1 MNNKKTATNR
11 KGMIPNRLNKFSI
24 RKYSVGTASI
34 LVGTTLIFGLSGHE
48 AKAAEHTN
56 GELNQSKNEA
66 TAPSENKTTEKV
78 DSRQQNNVEQSTT
91 SNQPK
96 VNESDNT
103 SVKETTEEPQNT
115 TSTQPTKKNNDATAN
130 KDNLAAQNIST
141 QANDVSATP
150 KTTTIKPRTL
160 NRMAVNTVAAP
171 QQGTNVNDKV
181 HFSNIDI
188 AIDKGH
194 VNSTTGKT
202 EFWATS
208 SDVLKLKANYT
219 IDDSVKEGDTFTFK
233 YGQYF
238 RPGSVRLPS
247 QTQNLYNA
255 QGNIIAKGIYDSTTN
270 TTTYTF
276 TNYVDQYT
284 NVSGS
289 FEQVAFAKRENA
301 TTDKTAYKMEVT
313 LGNDAYSEEIIV
325 DYGNKKAQP
334 LISSTNYINNEDLSR
349 NMTVYVN
356 QPKNTYTKE
365 TFVSTLTGYKFNPD
379 AKNFKI
385 YEVTDQNQFVDS
397 FTPDTSKLI
406 DVTDKFKITYSN
418 DNKTATVDLM
428 NGQTNSN
435 KQYIIQQVAY
445 PDNTSTD
452 NGKIDYTLD
461 TDKTKYSWS
470 NSYSSVNGSST
481 ANGDQKKYNLGDY
494 VWEDTNKDGKQDANE
509 KGIKGVYVILKDSNG
524 KELDRTTTDEN
535 GKYQFTGLGN
545 GTYSVEFSTL
555 AGYTPTT
562 VNAGTD
568 DAVDSDGLTTTGV
581 IKDKDNDTIDSGF
594 YKPTY
599 NLGDYVWEDTNKN
612 GVQDKDEKGISGVT
626 VTLKDEN
633 DKVLKTVTTDE
644 NGKYQFTD
652 LNNGTYKVE
661 FETPSGYTPTSVT
674 TGNDTEK
681 DSNGLTTTG
690 VIKDA
695 DNMTLDSGF
704 YKTPKYSLGDYV
716 WYDSNK
722 DGKQD
727 STEKG
732 IKDVK
737 VTLLNEKGEVIGTT
751 KTDEN
756 GKYRFDN
763 LDSGKYK
770 VIFEK
775 PAGLTQTGTNTTED
789 DKDADGGE
797 VDVTITD
804 HDDFTLDNGYF

>member
-56 GELNQSKNEA
+56 GELNQSKNET

-78 DSRQQNNVEQSTT
+78 DSHQQNNIEQSTT

-115 TSTQPTKKNNDATAN
+115 TSTQPTKQNNDATAN

-313 LGNDAYSEEIIV
+313 LGNDTYSEEVIV

-365 TFVSTLTGYKFNPD
+365 TFVSNLTGYKFNPN

-418 DNKTATVDLM
+418 DNKTATVDLL
-428 NGQTNSN
+428 NGQSSSN

-445 PDNTSTD
+445 PDNSSTD
-452 NGKIDYTLD
+452 NGKIDYTLE
-461 TDKTKYSWS
+461 TQNGKSSWS

-545 GTYSVEFSTL
+545 GTYSVEFSTP

-562 VNAGTD
+562 ANAGTD

-581 IKDKDNDTIDSGF
+581 IKD
-594 YKPTY
+594 
-599 NLGDYVWEDTNKN
+599 
-612 GVQDKDEKGISGVT
+612 
-626 VTLKDEN
+626 
-633 DKVLKTVTTDE
+633 
-644 NGKYQFTD
+644 
-652 LNNGTYKVE
+652 
-661 FETPSGYTPTSVT
+661 
-674 TGNDTEK
+674 
-681 DSNGLTTTG
+681 
-690 VIKDA
+690 A
-695 DNMTLDSGF
+695 DNRTLDSGF

-732 IKDVK
+732 IKDVT
-737 VTLLNEKGEVIGTT
+737 VTLQNEKGEVIGTT

-775 PAGLTQTGTNTTED
+775 PAGLTQTGT
-789 DKDADGGE
+789 
-797 VDVTITD
+797 
-804 HDDFTLDNGYF
+804 

>member
-1 MNNKKTATNR
+1 
-11 KGMIPNRLNKFSI
+11 
-24 RKYSVGTASI
+24 
-34 LVGTTLIFGLSGHE
+34 
-48 AKAAEHTN
+48 
-56 GELNQSKNEA
+56 
-66 TAPSENKTTEKV
+66 V
-78 DSRQQNNVEQSTT
+78 DSRQLKDNTQTATADQPKVTMSDSATVKETSSNMQSPQNATANQSTT
-91 SNQPK
+91 QTSNVTTNDK
-96 VNESDNT
+96 SSTTYSNETDKS
-103 SVKETTEEPQNT
+103 
-115 TSTQPTKKNNDATAN
+115 
-130 KDNLAAQNIST
+130 NLT
-141 QANDVSATP
+141 QAKDVSATP

-194 VNSTTGKT
+194 LNKDTGKT

-238 RPGSVRLPS
+238 RPGSVRLPA
-247 QTQNLYNA
+247 QNQNLYNA
-255 QGNIIAKGIYDSTTN
+255 QGNIIAKGIYDSKTN

-289 FEQVAFAKRENA
+289 FEQVSFAKRENA

-313 LGNDAYSEEIIV
+313 LGNDKYSKDVIV
-325 DYGNKKAQP
+325 DYGNKKGQQ

-356 QPKNTYTKE
+356 QPKNKYTKE
-365 TFVSTLTGYKFNPD
+365 TLVTNLTGYKFNPD

-385 YEVTDQNQFVDS
+385 YEVTNQNQFVDS
-397 FTPDTSKLI
+397 FTPDTSKLT

-418 DNKTATVDLM
+418 DNKTATVDLL
-428 NGQTNSN
+428 NGQSSSD

-445 PDNTSTD
+445 PDNSSTD
-452 NGKIDYTLD
+452 NGKIDYTLE
-461 TDKTKYSWS
+461 TQNGKSSWS
-470 NSYSSVNGSST
+470 NSYSNVNGSST

-535 GKYQFTGLGN
+535 GKYQFTGLSN
-545 GTYSVEFSTL
+545 GTYSVEFSTP

-562 VNAGTD
+562 ANAGTD
-568 DAVDSDGLTTTGV
+568 DAVDSD
-581 IKDKDNDTIDSGF
+581 
-594 YKPTY
+594 
-599 NLGDYVWEDTNKN
+599 
-612 GVQDKDEKGISGVT
+612 
-626 VTLKDEN
+626 
-633 DKVLKTVTTDE
+633 
-644 NGKYQFTD
+644 
-652 LNNGTYKVE
+652 
-661 FETPSGYTPTSVT
+661 
-674 TGNDTEK
+674 
-681 DSNGLTTTG
+681 GLTTTG

-732 IKDVK
+732 IKGVK
-737 VTLLNEKGEVIGTT
+737 VTLQNEKGEVIGTT
-751 KTDEN
+751 ETDEN

-804 HDDFTLDNGYF
+804 HDDFTLDNGYYEEETSDSDSDSDS

>member
-56 GELNQSKNEA
+56 GELNQSKNE
-66 TAPSENKTTEKV
+66 TTGTSENKTTEKV
-78 DSRQQNNVEQSTT
+78 DSRQLKDNTQTATADQPKVTMSDSATVKETSSNMQSPQNATANQSTT
-91 SNQPK
+91 QTSNVTTNDK
-96 VNESDNT
+96 SSTTYSNETDKS
-103 SVKETTEEPQNT
+103 
-115 TSTQPTKKNNDATAN
+115 
-130 KDNLAAQNIST
+130 NLT
-141 QANDVSATP
+141 QAKDVSATP

-194 VNSTTGKT
+194 LNKDTGKT

-238 RPGSVRLPS
+238 RPGSVRLPA
-247 QTQNLYNA
+247 QNQNLYNA
-255 QGNIIAKGIYDSTTN
+255 QGNIIAKGIYDSKTN

-289 FEQVAFAKRENA
+289 FEQVSFAKRENA

-313 LGNDAYSEEIIV
+313 LGNDKYSKDVIV
-325 DYGNKKAQP
+325 DYGNKKGQQ

-356 QPKNTYTKE
+356 QPKNKYTKE
-365 TFVSTLTGYKFNPD
+365 TLVTNLTGYKFNPD

-385 YEVTDQNQFVDS
+385 YEVTNQNQFVDS
-397 FTPDTSKLI
+397 FTPDTSKLT

-418 DNKTATVDLM
+418 DNKTATVDLL
-428 NGQTNSN
+428 NGQSSSD

-445 PDNTSTD
+445 PDNSSTD
-452 NGKIDYTLD
+452 NGKIDYTLE
-461 TDKTKYSWS
+461 TQNGKSSWS
-470 NSYSSVNGSST
+470 NSYSNVNGSST

-535 GKYQFTGLGN
+535 GKYQFTGLSN
-545 GTYSVEFSTL
+545 GTYSVEFSTP

-562 VNAGTD
+562 ANAGTD
-568 DAVDSDGLTTTGV
+568 DAVDSD
-581 IKDKDNDTIDSGF
+581 
-594 YKPTY
+594 
-599 NLGDYVWEDTNKN
+599 
-612 GVQDKDEKGISGVT
+612 
-626 VTLKDEN
+626 
-633 DKVLKTVTTDE
+633 
-644 NGKYQFTD
+644 
-652 LNNGTYKVE
+652 
-661 FETPSGYTPTSVT
+661 
-674 TGNDTEK
+674 
-681 DSNGLTTTG
+681 GLTTTG

-732 IKDVK
+732 IKGVK
-737 VTLLNEKGEVIGTT
+737 VTLQNEKGEVIGTT
-751 KTDEN
+751 ETDEN

-804 HDDFTLDNGYF
+804 HDDFTLDNGYYEEETSDSDSDSDSDS

>member
-56 GELNQSKNEA
+56 GELNQSKNE
-66 TAPSENKTTEKV
+66 TTVPTENKTTEKV
-78 DSRQQNNVEQSTT
+78 DSRQQNNIEQSTT

-115 TSTQPTKKNNDATAN
+115 TSTQSTKQNNDATAN
-130 KDNLAAQNIST
+130 KDNLEAQNIST
-141 QANDVSATP
+141 QAKDVSATP

-397 FTPDTSKLI
+397 FTPDTSKLKE
-406 DVTDKFKITYSN
+406 VTNQFNITYSN
-418 DNKTATVDLM
+418 DNKTATVDLL
-428 NGQTNSN
+428 NGQTSSN

-452 NGKIDYTLD
+452 NGKIDYTLE
-461 TDKTKYSWS
+461 TQNGKSSWS

-545 GTYSVEFSTL
+545 GTYSVEFSTP

-562 VNAGTD
+562 ANAGTD
-568 DAVDSDGLTTTGV
+568 DAVDSD
-581 IKDKDNDTIDSGF
+581 
-594 YKPTY
+594 
-599 NLGDYVWEDTNKN
+599 
-612 GVQDKDEKGISGVT
+612 
-626 VTLKDEN
+626 
-633 DKVLKTVTTDE
+633 
-644 NGKYQFTD
+644 
-652 LNNGTYKVE
+652 
-661 FETPSGYTPTSVT
+661 
-674 TGNDTEK
+674 
-681 DSNGLTTTG
+681 GLTTTG

-732 IKDVK
+732 IKGVK
-737 VTLLNEKGEVIGTT
+737 VTLQNEKGEVIGTT
-751 KTDEN
+751 ETDEN

-804 HDDFTLDNGYF
+804 HDDFTL

>member
-56 GELNQSKNEA
+56 GELNQSKNE
-66 TAPSENKTTEKV
+66 TTVPTENKTTEKV
-78 DSRQQNNVEQSTT
+78 DSRQQNNIEQSTT

-115 TSTQPTKKNNDATAN
+115 TSTQSTKQNNDATAN
-130 KDNLAAQNIST
+130 KDNLEAQNIST
-141 QANDVSATP
+141 QAKDVSATP

-397 FTPDTSKLI
+397 FTPDTSKLKE
-406 DVTDKFKITYSN
+406 VTNQFNITYSN
-418 DNKTATVDLM
+418 DNKTATVDLL
-428 NGQTNSN
+428 NGQTSSN

-452 NGKIDYTLD
+452 NGKIDYTLE
-461 TDKTKYSWS
+461 TQNGKSSWS

-545 GTYSVEFSTL
+545 GTYSVEFSTP

-562 VNAGTD
+562 ANAGTD
-568 DAVDSDGLTTTGV
+568 DAVDSD
-581 IKDKDNDTIDSGF
+581 
-594 YKPTY
+594 
-599 NLGDYVWEDTNKN
+599 
-612 GVQDKDEKGISGVT
+612 
-626 VTLKDEN
+626 
-633 DKVLKTVTTDE
+633 
-644 NGKYQFTD
+644 
-652 LNNGTYKVE
+652 
-661 FETPSGYTPTSVT
+661 
-674 TGNDTEK
+674 
-681 DSNGLTTTG
+681 GLTTTG

-732 IKDVK
+732 IKGVK
-737 VTLLNEKGEVIGTT
+737 VTLQNEKGEVIGTT
-751 KTDEN
+751 ETDEN

-804 HDDFTLDNGYF
+804 HDDFTLDNGYFEEETSDSDSDSDS

>member
-56 GELNQSKNEA
+56 GELNQSKNE
-66 TAPSENKTTEKV
+66 TTVPTENKTTEKV
-78 DSRQQNNVEQSTT
+78 DSSQQNNIEQSTT

-115 TSTQPTKKNNDATAN
+115 TSTQPTKQNNDATAN

-181 HFSNIDI
+181 HFKDIDI

-194 VNSTTGKT
+194 VNQTTGKT

-247 QTQNLYNA
+247 KTQNLYNA
-255 QGNIIAKGIYDSTTN
+255 QGNIIAKGIYDSETN
-270 TTTYTF
+270 STTYTF

-284 NVSGS
+284 NISGS
-289 FEQVAFAKRENA
+289 IEQVSFAKRENA

-313 LGNDAYSEEIIV
+313 LGNDSYSKEVIV

-349 NMTVYVN
+349 NMTAYVN
-356 QPKNTYTKE
+356 QPKNTYTKQ
-365 TFVSTLTGYKFNPD
+365 TFVTNLTGYKFNPN

-397 FTPDTSKLI
+397 FTPDTSKLK
-406 DVTDKFKITYSN
+406 DVTGQFDVIYSN

-428 NGQTNSN
+428 KGQTSSN

-445 PDNTSTD
+445 PDNSSTD

-470 NSYSSVNGSST
+470 NSYSNVNGSST

-535 GKYQFTGLGN
+535 GKYQFTGLSN
-545 GTYSVEFSTL
+545 GTYSVEFSTP

-562 VNAGTD
+562 ANAGTD
-568 DAVDSDGLTTTGV
+568 DAVDSD
-581 IKDKDNDTIDSGF
+581 
-594 YKPTY
+594 
-599 NLGDYVWEDTNKN
+599 
-612 GVQDKDEKGISGVT
+612 
-626 VTLKDEN
+626 
-633 DKVLKTVTTDE
+633 
-644 NGKYQFTD
+644 
-652 LNNGTYKVE
+652 
-661 FETPSGYTPTSVT
+661 
-674 TGNDTEK
+674 
-681 DSNGLTTTG
+681 GLTTTG

-732 IKDVK
+732 IKGVK
-737 VTLLNEKGEVIGTT
+737 VTLQNEKGEVIGTT
-751 KTDEN
+751 ETDEN

-804 HDDFTLDNGYF
+804 H

>member
-56 GELNQSKNEA
+56 GELNQSKNET

-78 DSRQQNNVEQSTT
+78 DSRQQNNIEQSTT
-91 SNQPK
+91 SDQPK

-115 TSTQPTKKNNDATAN
+115 TSTQPTKQNNDATAN

-141 QANDVSATP
+141 QAKNVSTTP
-150 KTTTIKPRTL
+150 KTTNIKPRTL

-194 VNSTTGKT
+194 LNKDTGKT

-208 SDVLKLKANYT
+208 SDVLKLKANYK

-301 TTDKTAYKMEVT
+301 TNDKTAYKMEVT
-313 LGNDAYSEEIIV
+313 LGNDTYSEEVIV
-325 DYGNKKAQP
+325 DYGNKKGQQ

-356 QPKNTYTKE
+356 QPKKTYTKE
-365 TFVSTLTGYKFNPD
+365 TFVTNLTGYKFNPD

-385 YEVTDQNQFVDS
+385 YEVTNQNQFVDS
-397 FTPDTSKLI
+397 FTPDTSKLT

-418 DNKTATVDLM
+418 DNKTATVDLL
-428 NGQTNSN
+428 NGQSSSD

-445 PDNTSTD
+445 PDNSSTD
-452 NGKIDYTLD
+452 NGKIDYTLE
-461 TDKTKYSWS
+461 TQNGKSSWS
-470 NSYSSVNGSST
+470 NSYSNVNGSST

-509 KGIKGVYVILKDSNG
+509 KGIKGVYVILKDSNS

-545 GTYSVEFSTL
+545 GTYSVEFSTP

-562 VNAGTD
+562 ANAGTD
-568 DAVDSDGLTTTGV
+568 DAVDSD
-581 IKDKDNDTIDSGF
+581 
-594 YKPTY
+594 
-599 NLGDYVWEDTNKN
+599 
-612 GVQDKDEKGISGVT
+612 
-626 VTLKDEN
+626 
-633 DKVLKTVTTDE
+633 
-644 NGKYQFTD
+644 
-652 LNNGTYKVE
+652 
-661 FETPSGYTPTSVT
+661 
-674 TGNDTEK
+674 
-681 DSNGLTTTG
+681 GLTTTG

-804 HDDFTLDNGYF
+804 HDDFTLDNGYFEEETSDSDSDSDS

>member
-56 GELNQSKNEA
+56 GELNQSKNET

-78 DSRQQNNVEQSTT
+78 DSRQQNNIEQSTT
-91 SNQPK
+91 SDQPK

-115 TSTQPTKKNNDATAN
+115 TSTQPTKQNNDATAN

-141 QANDVSATP
+141 QAKNVSTTP
-150 KTTTIKPRTL
+150 KTTNIKPRTL

-194 VNSTTGKT
+194 VNKDTGKT

-255 QGNIIAKGIYDSTTN
+255 QGNIIAKGIYDSNTN

-284 NVSGS
+284 NISGS

-301 TTDKTAYKMEVT
+301 TTDKTAYPMEVT
-313 LGNDAYSEEIIV
+313 LGNDKYSKDVIV

-349 NMTVYVN
+349 NMTAYVN
-356 QPKNTYTKE
+356 QPKNTYTKQ
-365 TFVSTLTGYKFNPD
+365 TFVTNLTGYKFNPN

-397 FTPDTSKLI
+397 FTPDTSKLK
-406 DVTDKFKITYSN
+406 DVTDQFDVIYSN

-428 NGQTNSN
+428 KGQTSSN

-445 PDNTSTD
+445 PDNSSTD

-470 NSYSSVNGSST
+470 NSYSNVNGSST

-545 GTYSVEFSTL
+545 GTYSVEFSTP

-562 VNAGTD
+562 ANAGTD
-568 DAVDSDGLTTTGV
+568 DAVDSD
-581 IKDKDNDTIDSGF
+581 
-594 YKPTY
+594 
-599 NLGDYVWEDTNKN
+599 
-612 GVQDKDEKGISGVT
+612 
-626 VTLKDEN
+626 
-633 DKVLKTVTTDE
+633 
-644 NGKYQFTD
+644 
-652 LNNGTYKVE
+652 
-661 FETPSGYTPTSVT
+661 
-674 TGNDTEK
+674 
-681 DSNGLTTTG
+681 GLTTTG

-804 HDDFTLDNGYF
+804 H

>member
-1 MNNKKTATNR
+1 TNR

-56 GELNQSKNEA
+56 GELNQSKNE
-66 TAPSENKTTEKV
+66 TTVPTENKTTEKV
-78 DSRQQNNVEQSTT
+78 DSSQQNNIEQSTT

-115 TSTQPTKKNNDATAN
+115 TSTQPTKQNNDATAN

-181 HFSNIDI
+181 HFKDIDI

-194 VNSTTGKT
+194 VNQTTGKT

-247 QTQNLYNA
+247 KTQNLYNA
-255 QGNIIAKGIYDSTTN
+255 QGNIIAKGIYDSETN
-270 TTTYTF
+270 STTYTF

-284 NVSGS
+284 NISGS
-289 FEQVAFAKRENA
+289 IEQVSFAKRENA

-313 LGNDAYSEEIIV
+313 LGNDSYSKEVIV

-349 NMTVYVN
+349 NMTAYVN
-356 QPKNTYTKE
+356 QPKNTYTKQ
-365 TFVSTLTGYKFNPD
+365 TFVTNLTGYKFNPN

-397 FTPDTSKLI
+397 FTPDTSKLK
-406 DVTDKFKITYSN
+406 DVTGQFDVIYSN

-428 NGQTNSN
+428 KGQTSSN

-445 PDNTSTD
+445 PDNSSTD

-470 NSYSSVNGSST
+470 NSYSNVNGSST

-535 GKYQFTGLGN
+535 GKYQFTGLSN
-545 GTYSVEFSTL
+545 GTYSVEFSTP

-562 VNAGTD
+562 ANAGTD
-568 DAVDSDGLTTTGV
+568 DAVDSD
-581 IKDKDNDTIDSGF
+581 
-594 YKPTY
+594 
-599 NLGDYVWEDTNKN
+599 
-612 GVQDKDEKGISGVT
+612 
-626 VTLKDEN
+626 
-633 DKVLKTVTTDE
+633 
-644 NGKYQFTD
+644 
-652 LNNGTYKVE
+652 
-661 FETPSGYTPTSVT
+661 
-674 TGNDTEK
+674 
-681 DSNGLTTTG
+681 GLTTTG

-732 IKDVK
+732 IKGVK
-737 VTLLNEKGEVIGTT
+737 VTLQNEKGEVIGTT
-751 KTDEN
+751 ETDEN

-804 HDDFTLDNGYF
+804 HDDFTLDNGYYEEET

>member
-115 TSTQPTKKNNDATAN
+115 TSTQPTKQNNDATAN

-208 SDVLKLKANYT
+208 SDVLKLKANYK

-238 RPGSVRLPS
+238 RPDSVRLPS

-313 LGNDAYSEEIIV
+313 LGNDTYSEEVIV

-349 NMTVYVN
+349 NMTAYVN
-356 QPKNTYTKE
+356 QPKNTYTKQ
-365 TFVSTLTGYKFNPD
+365 TFVTNLTGYKFNPN

-397 FTPDTSKLI
+397 FTPDTSKLK
-406 DVTDKFKITYSN
+406 DVTGQFDVIYSN

-428 NGQTNSN
+428 KGQTSSN

-445 PDNTSTD
+445 PDNSSTD

-470 NSYSSVNGSST
+470 NSYSNVNGSST

-545 GTYSVEFSTL
+545 GTYSVEFSTP

-562 VNAGTD
+562 ANAGTD

-581 IKDKDNDTIDSGF
+581 IKD
-594 YKPTY
+594 
-599 NLGDYVWEDTNKN
+599 
-612 GVQDKDEKGISGVT
+612 
-626 VTLKDEN
+626 
-633 DKVLKTVTTDE
+633 
-644 NGKYQFTD
+644 
-652 LNNGTYKVE
+652 
-661 FETPSGYTPTSVT
+661 
-674 TGNDTEK
+674 
-681 DSNGLTTTG
+681 
-690 VIKDA
+690 A
-695 DNMTLDSGF
+695 DNWTLDSGF

-775 PAGLTQTGTNTTED
+775 PAGLTQTGTNTTKD

-804 HDDFTLDNGYF
+804 HDDFTLDNGYFEEETS

>member
-56 GELNQSKNEA
+56 GELNQSKNET

-78 DSRQQNNVEQSTT
+78 DSRQQNNIEQSTT
-91 SNQPK
+91 
-96 VNESDNT
+96 
-103 SVKETTEEPQNT
+103 VKETSSNMQSPQNT
-115 TSTQPTKKNNDATAN
+115 TANQSTTQTSNVTTNDKSSTTYSN
-130 KDNLAAQNIST
+130 ETDKSNLT
-141 QANDVSATP
+141 QAKDVSTTP

-181 HFSNIDI
+181 HFTNIDI

-194 VNSTTGKT
+194 VNQTTGKT

-301 TTDKTAYKMEVT
+301 TTDKTVYKMEVS
-313 LGNDAYSEEIIV
+313 LGNDTYSEEIIV

-349 NMTVYVN
+349 NMTAYVN
-356 QPKNTYTKE
+356 QPKNTYTKQ
-365 TFVSTLTGYKFNPD
+365 TFVTNLTGYKFNPN

-397 FTPDTSKLI
+397 FTPDTSKLK
-406 DVTDKFKITYSN
+406 DVTDQFDVIYSN

-428 NGQTNSN
+428 KGQTSSN

-445 PDNTSTD
+445 PDNSSTD

-470 NSYSSVNGSST
+470 NSYSNVNGSST

-535 GKYQFTGLGN
+535 GKYQFTGLSN
-545 GTYSVEFSTL
+545 GTYSVEFSTP

-562 VNAGTD
+562 ANAGTD
-568 DAVDSDGLTTTGV
+568 DAVDSD
-581 IKDKDNDTIDSGF
+581 
-594 YKPTY
+594 
-599 NLGDYVWEDTNKN
+599 
-612 GVQDKDEKGISGVT
+612 
-626 VTLKDEN
+626 
-633 DKVLKTVTTDE
+633 
-644 NGKYQFTD
+644 
-652 LNNGTYKVE
+652 
-661 FETPSGYTPTSVT
+661 
-674 TGNDTEK
+674 
-681 DSNGLTTTG
+681 GLTTTG

-732 IKDVK
+732 IKGVK
-737 VTLLNEKGEVIGTT
+737 VTLQNEKGEVIGTT
-751 KTDEN
+751 ETDEN

-804 HDDFTLDNGYF
+804 HDDFTL

>member
-56 GELNQSKNEA
+56 GELNQSKNE
-66 TAPSENKTTEKV
+66 TTVPTENKTTEKV
-78 DSRQQNNVEQSTT
+78 DSSQQNNIEQSTT

-115 TSTQPTKKNNDATAN
+115 TSTQPTKQNNDATAN

-181 HFSNIDI
+181 HFKDIDI

-194 VNSTTGKT
+194 VNQTTGKT

-247 QTQNLYNA
+247 KTQNLYNA
-255 QGNIIAKGIYDSTTN
+255 QGNIIAKGIYDSETN
-270 TTTYTF
+270 STTYTF

-284 NVSGS
+284 NISGS
-289 FEQVAFAKRENA
+289 IEQVSFAKRENA

-313 LGNDAYSEEIIV
+313 LGNDSYSKEVIV

-349 NMTVYVN
+349 NMTAYVN
-356 QPKNTYTKE
+356 QPKNTYTKQ
-365 TFVSTLTGYKFNPD
+365 TFVTNLTGYKFNPN

-397 FTPDTSKLI
+397 FTPDTSKLK
-406 DVTDKFKITYSN
+406 DVTGQFDVIYSN

-428 NGQTNSN
+428 KGQTSSN

-445 PDNTSTD
+445 PDNSSTD

-470 NSYSSVNGSST
+470 NSYSNVNGSST

-535 GKYQFTGLGN
+535 GKYQLTGLSN
-545 GTYSVEFSTL
+545 GTYSVEFSTP

-562 VNAGTD
+562 ANAGTD
-568 DAVDSDGLTTTGV
+568 DAVDSD
-581 IKDKDNDTIDSGF
+581 
-594 YKPTY
+594 
-599 NLGDYVWEDTNKN
+599 
-612 GVQDKDEKGISGVT
+612 
-626 VTLKDEN
+626 
-633 DKVLKTVTTDE
+633 
-644 NGKYQFTD
+644 
-652 LNNGTYKVE
+652 
-661 FETPSGYTPTSVT
+661 
-674 TGNDTEK
+674 
-681 DSNGLTTTG
+681 GLTTTG

-732 IKDVK
+732 IKGVK
-737 VTLLNEKGEVIGTT
+737 VTLQNEKGEVIGTT
-751 KTDEN
+751 ETDEN

-804 HDDFTLDNGYF
+804 HDDFTLDNGYYEEETSDSDSDSDS

>member
-56 GELNQSKNEA
+56 GELNQSKNE
-66 TAPSENKTTEKV
+66 TTVPTENKTTEKV
-78 DSRQQNNVEQSTT
+78 DSSQQNNIEQSTT

-115 TSTQPTKKNNDATAN
+115 TSTQPTKQNNDATAN

-181 HFSNIDI
+181 HFKDIDI

-194 VNSTTGKT
+194 VNQTTGKT

-247 QTQNLYNA
+247 KTQNLYNA
-255 QGNIIAKGIYDSTTN
+255 QGNIIAKGIYDSETN
-270 TTTYTF
+270 STTYTF

-284 NVSGS
+284 NISGS
-289 FEQVAFAKRENA
+289 IEQVSFAKRENA

-313 LGNDAYSEEIIV
+313 LGNDSYSKEVIV

-349 NMTVYVN
+349 NMTAYVN
-356 QPKNTYTKE
+356 QPKNTYTKQ
-365 TFVSTLTGYKFNPD
+365 TFVTNLTGYKFNPN

-397 FTPDTSKLI
+397 FTPDTSKLK
-406 DVTDKFKITYSN
+406 DVTGQFDVIYSN

-428 NGQTNSN
+428 KGQTSSN

-445 PDNTSTD
+445 PDNSSTD

-470 NSYSSVNGSST
+470 NSYSNVNGSST

-535 GKYQFTGLGN
+535 GKYQFTGLSN
-545 GTYSVEFSTL
+545 GTYSVEFSTP

-562 VNAGTD
+562 ANAGTD
-568 DAVDSDGLTTTGV
+568 DAVDSD
-581 IKDKDNDTIDSGF
+581 
-594 YKPTY
+594 
-599 NLGDYVWEDTNKN
+599 
-612 GVQDKDEKGISGVT
+612 
-626 VTLKDEN
+626 
-633 DKVLKTVTTDE
+633 
-644 NGKYQFTD
+644 
-652 LNNGTYKVE
+652 
-661 FETPSGYTPTSVT
+661 
-674 TGNDTEK
+674 
-681 DSNGLTTTG
+681 GLTTTG

-732 IKDVK
+732 IKGVK
-737 VTLLNEKGEVIGTT
+737 VTLQNEKGEVIGTT
-751 KTDEN
+751 ETDEN

-797 VDVTITD
+797 VDVTIT
-804 HDDFTLDNGYF
+804 

>member
-56 GELNQSKNEA
+56 GELNQSKNE
-66 TAPSENKTTEKV
+66 TTVPTENKTTEKV
-78 DSRQQNNVEQSTT
+78 DSRQQNNIEQSTT

-115 TSTQPTKKNNDATAN
+115 TSTQSTKQNNDATAN
-130 KDNLAAQNIST
+130 KDNLEAQNIST
-141 QANDVSATP
+141 QAKDVSATP

-397 FTPDTSKLI
+397 FTPDTSKLKE
-406 DVTDKFKITYSN
+406 VTNQFNITYSN
-418 DNKTATVDLM
+418 DNKTATVDLL
-428 NGQTNSN
+428 NGQTSSN

-452 NGKIDYTLD
+452 NGKIDYTLE
-461 TDKTKYSWS
+461 TQNGKSSWS

-545 GTYSVEFSTL
+545 GTYSVEFSTP

-562 VNAGTD
+562 ANAGTD
-568 DAVDSDGLTTTGV
+568 DAVDSD
-581 IKDKDNDTIDSGF
+581 
-594 YKPTY
+594 
-599 NLGDYVWEDTNKN
+599 
-612 GVQDKDEKGISGVT
+612 
-626 VTLKDEN
+626 
-633 DKVLKTVTTDE
+633 
-644 NGKYQFTD
+644 
-652 LNNGTYKVE
+652 
-661 FETPSGYTPTSVT
+661 
-674 TGNDTEK
+674 
-681 DSNGLTTTG
+681 GLTTTG

-732 IKDVK
+732 IKGVK
-737 VTLLNEKGEVIGTT
+737 VTLQNEKGEVIGTT
-751 KTDEN
+751 ETDEN

-775 PAGLTQTGTNTTED
+775 PAGLT
-789 DKDADGGE
+789 
-797 VDVTITD
+797 
-804 HDDFTLDNGYF
+804 

>member
-56 GELNQSKNEA
+56 GELNQSKNET

-78 DSRQQNNVEQSTT
+78 DSRQQNNIEQSTT

-115 TSTQPTKKNNDATAN
+115 TSTQPTKQNNDATAN

-141 QANDVSATP
+141 QAKDVSATP
-150 KTTTIKPRTL
+150 KTTNIKPRTL

-255 QGNIIAKGIYDSTTN
+255 QGNIIAKGIYDSKTN

-313 LGNDAYSEEIIV
+313 LGNDTYSEEVIV

-356 QPKNTYTKE
+356 QPKNTYTNE
-365 TFVSTLTGYKFNPD
+365 TFVNTLTGYKFNPD

-397 FTPDTSKLI
+397 FTPDTSKLK
-406 DVTDKFKITYSN
+406 DVTNQFNITYSN

-428 NGQTNSN
+428 NGQTSSN

-445 PDNTSTD
+445 PDNSSTD
-452 NGKIDYTLD
+452 NGKIDYTLE
-461 TDKTKYSWS
+461 TQNGKSSWS

-545 GTYSVEFSTL
+545 GTYSVEFSTP

-562 VNAGTD
+562 ANSGTD
-568 DAVDSDGLTTTGV
+568 DAVDSD
-581 IKDKDNDTIDSGF
+581 
-594 YKPTY
+594 
-599 NLGDYVWEDTNKN
+599 
-612 GVQDKDEKGISGVT
+612 
-626 VTLKDEN
+626 
-633 DKVLKTVTTDE
+633 
-644 NGKYQFTD
+644 
-652 LNNGTYKVE
+652 
-661 FETPSGYTPTSVT
+661 
-674 TGNDTEK
+674 
-681 DSNGLTTTG
+681 GLTTTG

-751 KTDEN
+751 ETDEN

-804 HDDFTLDNGYF
+804 HDDFTLDNGYFEEETSDSDS

>member
-56 GELNQSKNEA
+56 GELNQSKNE
-66 TAPSENKTTEKV
+66 TTGTSENKTTEKV
-78 DSRQQNNVEQSTT
+78 DSRQLKDNTQTATADQPKVTMSDSATVKETSSNMQSPQNATANQSTT
-91 SNQPK
+91 QTSNVTTNDK
-96 VNESDNT
+96 SSTTYSNETDKS
-103 SVKETTEEPQNT
+103 
-115 TSTQPTKKNNDATAN
+115 
-130 KDNLAAQNIST
+130 NLT
-141 QANDVSATP
+141 QAKDVSATP

-194 VNSTTGKT
+194 LNKDTGKT

-238 RPGSVRLPS
+238 RPGSVRLPA
-247 QTQNLYNA
+247 QNQNLYNA
-255 QGNIIAKGIYDSTTN
+255 QGNIIAKGIYDSKTN

-289 FEQVAFAKRENA
+289 FEQVSFAKRENA

-313 LGNDAYSEEIIV
+313 LGNDKYSKDVIV
-325 DYGNKKAQP
+325 DYGNKKGQQ

-356 QPKNTYTKE
+356 QPKNKYTKE
-365 TFVSTLTGYKFNPD
+365 TLVTNLTGYKFNPD

-385 YEVTDQNQFVDS
+385 YEVTNQNQFVDS
-397 FTPDTSKLI
+397 FTPDTSKLT

-418 DNKTATVDLM
+418 DNKTATVDLL
-428 NGQTNSN
+428 NGQSSSD

-445 PDNTSTD
+445 PDNSSTD
-452 NGKIDYTLD
+452 NGKIDYTLE
-461 TDKTKYSWS
+461 TQNGKSSWS
-470 NSYSSVNGSST
+470 NSYSNVNGSST

-535 GKYQFTGLGN
+535 GKYQFTGLSN
-545 GTYSVEFSTL
+545 GTYSVEFSTP

-562 VNAGTD
+562 ANAGTD
-568 DAVDSDGLTTTGV
+568 DAVDSD
-581 IKDKDNDTIDSGF
+581 
-594 YKPTY
+594 
-599 NLGDYVWEDTNKN
+599 
-612 GVQDKDEKGISGVT
+612 
-626 VTLKDEN
+626 
-633 DKVLKTVTTDE
+633 
-644 NGKYQFTD
+644 
-652 LNNGTYKVE
+652 
-661 FETPSGYTPTSVT
+661 
-674 TGNDTEK
+674 
-681 DSNGLTTTG
+681 GLTTTG

-732 IKDVK
+732 IKGVK
-737 VTLLNEKGEVIGTT
+737 VTLQNEKGEVIGTT
-751 KTDEN
+751 ETDEN

-804 HDDFTLDNGYF
+804 HDDFTLDNGYYEEETSDSDS

>member
-56 GELNQSKNEA
+56 GELNQSKNE
-66 TAPSENKTTEKV
+66 TTVPTENKTTEKV
-78 DSRQQNNVEQSTT
+78 DSSQQNNIEQSTT

-115 TSTQPTKKNNDATAN
+115 TSTQPTKQNNDATAN

-181 HFSNIDI
+181 HFKDIDI

-194 VNSTTGKT
+194 VNQTTGKT

-247 QTQNLYNA
+247 KTQNLYNA
-255 QGNIIAKGIYDSTTN
+255 QGNIIAKGIYDSETN
-270 TTTYTF
+270 STTYTF

-284 NVSGS
+284 NISGS
-289 FEQVAFAKRENA
+289 IEQVSFAKRENA

-313 LGNDAYSEEIIV
+313 LGNDSYSKEVIV

-349 NMTVYVN
+349 NMTAYVN
-356 QPKNTYTKE
+356 QPKNTYTKQ
-365 TFVSTLTGYKFNPD
+365 TFVTNLTGYKFNPN

-397 FTPDTSKLI
+397 FTPDTSKLK
-406 DVTDKFKITYSN
+406 DVTGQFDVIYSN

-428 NGQTNSN
+428 KGQTSSN

-445 PDNTSTD
+445 PDNSSTD

-470 NSYSSVNGSST
+470 NSYSNVNGSST

-535 GKYQFTGLGN
+535 GKYQFTGLSN
-545 GTYSVEFSTL
+545 GTYSVEFSTP

-562 VNAGTD
+562 ANAGTD
-568 DAVDSDGLTTTGV
+568 DAVDSD
-581 IKDKDNDTIDSGF
+581 
-594 YKPTY
+594 
-599 NLGDYVWEDTNKN
+599 
-612 GVQDKDEKGISGVT
+612 
-626 VTLKDEN
+626 
-633 DKVLKTVTTDE
+633 
-644 NGKYQFTD
+644 
-652 LNNGTYKVE
+652 
-661 FETPSGYTPTSVT
+661 
-674 TGNDTEK
+674 
-681 DSNGLTTTG
+681 GLTTTG

-732 IKDVK
+732 IKGVK
-737 VTLLNEKGEVIGTT
+737 VTLQNEKGEVIGTT
-751 KTDEN
+751 ETDEN

-797 VDVTITD
+797 VDVT
-804 HDDFTLDNGYF
+804 

>member
-56 GELNQSKNEA
+56 GELNQSKNET

-78 DSRQQNNVEQSTT
+78 DSRQQNNIEQSTT
-91 SNQPK
+91 
-96 VNESDNT
+96 
-103 SVKETTEEPQNT
+103 VKETSSNMQSPQNT
-115 TSTQPTKKNNDATAN
+115 TANQSTTQTSNVTTNDKSSTTYSN
-130 KDNLAAQNIST
+130 ETDKSNLT
-141 QANDVSATP
+141 QAKDVSTTP

-181 HFSNIDI
+181 HFTNIDI

-194 VNSTTGKT
+194 VNQTTGKT

-301 TTDKTAYKMEVT
+301 TTDKTVYKMEVS
-313 LGNDAYSEEIIV
+313 LGNDTYSEEIIV

-349 NMTVYVN
+349 NMTAYVN
-356 QPKNTYTKE
+356 QPKNTYTKQ
-365 TFVSTLTGYKFNPD
+365 TFVTNLTGYKFNPN

-397 FTPDTSKLI
+397 FTPDTSKLK
-406 DVTDKFKITYSN
+406 DVTDQFDVIYSN

-428 NGQTNSN
+428 KGQTSSN

-445 PDNTSTD
+445 PDNSSTD

-470 NSYSSVNGSST
+470 NSYSNVNGSST

-524 KELDRTTTDEN
+524 KELNRTTTDEN
-535 GKYQFTGLGN
+535 GKYQFTGLSN
-545 GTYSVEFSTL
+545 GTYSVEFSTP

-562 VNAGTD
+562 ANAGTD
-568 DAVDSDGLTTTGV
+568 DAVDSD
-581 IKDKDNDTIDSGF
+581 
-594 YKPTY
+594 
-599 NLGDYVWEDTNKN
+599 
-612 GVQDKDEKGISGVT
+612 
-626 VTLKDEN
+626 
-633 DKVLKTVTTDE
+633 
-644 NGKYQFTD
+644 
-652 LNNGTYKVE
+652 
-661 FETPSGYTPTSVT
+661 
-674 TGNDTEK
+674 
-681 DSNGLTTTG
+681 GLTTTG

-732 IKDVK
+732 IKGVK
-737 VTLLNEKGEVIGTT
+737 VTLQNEKGEVIGTT
-751 KTDEN
+751 ETDEN

-804 HDDFTLDNGYF
+804 HDDFTLDNGYYEEETSDSDSDSDSDS

>member
-56 GELNQSKNEA
+56 GELNQSKNE
-66 TAPSENKTTEKV
+66 TTVPTENKTTEKV
-78 DSRQQNNVEQSTT
+78 DSRQQNNIEQSTT

-115 TSTQPTKKNNDATAN
+115 TSTQSTKQNNDATAN
-130 KDNLAAQNIST
+130 KDNLEAQNIST
-141 QANDVSATP
+141 QAKDVSATP

-397 FTPDTSKLI
+397 FTPDTSKLKE
-406 DVTDKFKITYSN
+406 VTNQFNITYSN
-418 DNKTATVDLM
+418 DNKTATVDLL
-428 NGQTNSN
+428 NGQTSSN

-452 NGKIDYTLD
+452 NGKIDYTLE
-461 TDKTKYSWS
+461 TQNGKSSWS

-545 GTYSVEFSTL
+545 GTYSVEFSTP

-562 VNAGTD
+562 ANAGTD
-568 DAVDSDGLTTTGV
+568 DAVDSD
-581 IKDKDNDTIDSGF
+581 
-594 YKPTY
+594 
-599 NLGDYVWEDTNKN
+599 
-612 GVQDKDEKGISGVT
+612 
-626 VTLKDEN
+626 
-633 DKVLKTVTTDE
+633 
-644 NGKYQFTD
+644 
-652 LNNGTYKVE
+652 
-661 FETPSGYTPTSVT
+661 
-674 TGNDTEK
+674 
-681 DSNGLTTTG
+681 GLTTTG

-732 IKDVK
+732 IKGVK
-737 VTLLNEKGEVIGTT
+737 VTLQNEKGEVIGTT
-751 KTDEN
+751 ETDEN

-804 HDDFTLDNGYF
+804 HDDFTLDNGYFEEETSDSDSDSDSDS

>member
-56 GELNQSKNEA
+56 GELNQSKNET
-66 TAPSENKTTEKV
+66 TAPSENKATEKV
-78 DSRQQNNVEQSTT
+78 DSRQQNNIEQSTT
-91 SNQPK
+91 SDQPK

-115 TSTQPTKKNNDATAN
+115 TSTQPTKQNNDATAN

-141 QANDVSATP
+141 QAKNVSATP
-150 KTTTIKPRTL
+150 KTTNIKPRTL

-194 VNSTTGKT
+194 VNKDTGKT

-255 QGNIIAKGIYDSTTN
+255 QGNIIAKGIYDSNTN

-289 FEQVAFAKRENA
+289 IEQVAFAKRENA

-313 LGNDAYSEEIIV
+313 LGNDKYSKDVIV

-349 NMTVYVN
+349 NMTAYVN
-356 QPKNTYTKE
+356 QPKNTYTKQ
-365 TFVSTLTGYKFNPD
+365 TFVTNLTGYKFNPN

-385 YEVTDQNQFVDS
+385 YEVTNQNQFVDS
-397 FTPDTSKLI
+397 FTPDTSKLT
-406 DVTDKFKITYSN
+406 DVTNQFNITYSN
-418 DNKTATVDLM
+418 DNKTASVDLM
-428 NGQTNSN
+428 NGQTSSN

-445 PDNTSTD
+445 PDNSSTD

-470 NSYSSVNGSST
+470 NSYSNVNGSST

-545 GTYSVEFSTL
+545 GTYSVEFSTP

-562 VNAGTD
+562 ANAGTD
-568 DAVDSDGLTTTGV
+568 DAVDSD
-581 IKDKDNDTIDSGF
+581 
-594 YKPTY
+594 
-599 NLGDYVWEDTNKN
+599 
-612 GVQDKDEKGISGVT
+612 
-626 VTLKDEN
+626 
-633 DKVLKTVTTDE
+633 
-644 NGKYQFTD
+644 
-652 LNNGTYKVE
+652 
-661 FETPSGYTPTSVT
+661 
-674 TGNDTEK
+674 
-681 DSNGLTTTG
+681 GLTTTG

-732 IKDVK
+732 IKDVT
-737 VTLLNEKGEVIGTT
+737 VTLQNEKGEVIGTT

-775 PAGLTQTGTNTTED
+775 PAGLTQTGTNT
-789 DKDADGGE
+789 
-797 VDVTITD
+797 
-804 HDDFTLDNGYF
+804 

>member
-115 TSTQPTKKNNDATAN
+115 TSTQPTKQNNDATAN

-208 SDVLKLKANYT
+208 SDVLKLKANYK

-238 RPGSVRLPS
+238 RPDSVRLPS

-313 LGNDAYSEEIIV
+313 LGNDTYSEEVIV

-349 NMTVYVN
+349 NMTAYVN
-356 QPKNTYTKE
+356 QPKNTYTKQ
-365 TFVSTLTGYKFNPD
+365 TFVTNLTGYKFNPN

-397 FTPDTSKLI
+397 FTPDTSKLK
-406 DVTDKFKITYSN
+406 DVTGQFDVIYSN

-428 NGQTNSN
+428 KGQTSSN

-445 PDNTSTD
+445 PDNSSTD

-470 NSYSSVNGSST
+470 NSYSNVNGSST

-545 GTYSVEFSTL
+545 GTYSVEFSTP

-562 VNAGTD
+562 ANAGTD

-581 IKDKDNDTIDSGF
+581 IKD
-594 YKPTY
+594 
-599 NLGDYVWEDTNKN
+599 
-612 GVQDKDEKGISGVT
+612 
-626 VTLKDEN
+626 
-633 DKVLKTVTTDE
+633 
-644 NGKYQFTD
+644 
-652 LNNGTYKVE
+652 
-661 FETPSGYTPTSVT
+661 
-674 TGNDTEK
+674 
-681 DSNGLTTTG
+681 
-690 VIKDA
+690 A
-695 DNMTLDSGF
+695 DNWTLDSGF

-775 PAGLTQTGTNTTED
+775 PAGLTQTGTNTTKD
-789 DKDADGGE
+789 DK
-797 VDVTITD
+797 
-804 HDDFTLDNGYF
+804 

>member
-56 GELNQSKNEA
+56 GELNQSKNET

-78 DSRQQNNVEQSTT
+78 DSRQQNNIEQSTT
-91 SNQPK
+91 
-96 VNESDNT
+96 
-103 SVKETTEEPQNT
+103 VKETSSNMQSPQNT
-115 TSTQPTKKNNDATAN
+115 TANQSTTQTSNVTTNDKSSTTYSN
-130 KDNLAAQNIST
+130 ETDKSNLT
-141 QANDVSATP
+141 QAKDVSTTP

-181 HFSNIDI
+181 HFTNIDI

-194 VNSTTGKT
+194 VNQTTGKT

-301 TTDKTAYKMEVT
+301 TTDKTVYKMEVS
-313 LGNDAYSEEIIV
+313 LGNDTYSEEIIV

-349 NMTVYVN
+349 NMTAYVN
-356 QPKNTYTKE
+356 QPKNTYTKQ
-365 TFVSTLTGYKFNPD
+365 TFVTNLTGYKFNPN

-397 FTPDTSKLI
+397 FTPDTSKLK
-406 DVTDKFKITYSN
+406 DVTDQFDVIYSN

-428 NGQTNSN
+428 KGQTSSN

-445 PDNTSTD
+445 PDNSSTD

-470 NSYSSVNGSST
+470 NSYSNVNGSST

-535 GKYQFTGLGN
+535 GKYQFTGLSN
-545 GTYSVEFSTL
+545 GTYSVEFSTP

-562 VNAGTD
+562 ANAGTD
-568 DAVDSDGLTTTGV
+568 DAVDSD
-581 IKDKDNDTIDSGF
+581 
-594 YKPTY
+594 
-599 NLGDYVWEDTNKN
+599 
-612 GVQDKDEKGISGVT
+612 
-626 VTLKDEN
+626 
-633 DKVLKTVTTDE
+633 
-644 NGKYQFTD
+644 
-652 LNNGTYKVE
+652 
-661 FETPSGYTPTSVT
+661 
-674 TGNDTEK
+674 
-681 DSNGLTTTG
+681 GLTTTG

-797 VDVTITD
+797 VDV
-804 HDDFTLDNGYF
+804 

>member
-56 GELNQSKNEA
+56 GELNQSKNET

-78 DSRQQNNVEQSTT
+78 DSRQQNNIEQSTT
-91 SNQPK
+91 SDQPK

-115 TSTQPTKKNNDATAN
+115 TSTQPTKQNNDATAN

-141 QANDVSATP
+141 QAKNVSTTP
-150 KTTTIKPRTL
+150 KTTNIKPRTL
-160 NRMAVNTVAAP
+160 KRMAVNTVAAP

-194 VNSTTGKT
+194 VNKDTGKT

-255 QGNIIAKGIYDSTTN
+255 QGNIIAKGIYDSNTN

-284 NVSGS
+284 NISGS

-301 TTDKTAYKMEVT
+301 TTDKTAYPMEVI
-313 LGNDAYSEEIIV
+313 LGNDKYSKDVIV

-349 NMTVYVN
+349 NMTAYVN
-356 QPKNTYTKE
+356 QPKNTYTKQ
-365 TFVSTLTGYKFNPD
+365 TFVTNLTGYKFNPN

-397 FTPDTSKLI
+397 FTPDTSKLK
-406 DVTDKFKITYSN
+406 DVTDQFDVIYSN

-428 NGQTNSN
+428 KGQTSSN

-445 PDNTSTD
+445 PDNSSTD

-470 NSYSSVNGSST
+470 NSYSNVNGSST

-545 GTYSVEFSTL
+545 GTYSVEFSTP

-562 VNAGTD
+562 ANAGTD
-568 DAVDSDGLTTTGV
+568 DAVDSD
-581 IKDKDNDTIDSGF
+581 
-594 YKPTY
+594 
-599 NLGDYVWEDTNKN
+599 
-612 GVQDKDEKGISGVT
+612 
-626 VTLKDEN
+626 
-633 DKVLKTVTTDE
+633 
-644 NGKYQFTD
+644 
-652 LNNGTYKVE
+652 
-661 FETPSGYTPTSVT
+661 
-674 TGNDTEK
+674 
-681 DSNGLTTTG
+681 GLTTTG

-804 HDDFTLDNGYF
+804 HDDFT

>member
-115 TSTQPTKKNNDATAN
+115 TSTQPTKQNNDATAN

-208 SDVLKLKANYT
+208 SDVLKLKANYK

-313 LGNDAYSEEIIV
+313 LGNDTYSEEVIV

-349 NMTVYVN
+349 NMTAYVN
-356 QPKNTYTKE
+356 QPKNTYTKQ
-365 TFVSTLTGYKFNPD
+365 TFVTNLTGYKFNPN

-397 FTPDTSKLI
+397 FTPDTSKLK
-406 DVTDKFKITYSN
+406 DVTGQFDVIYSN

-428 NGQTNSN
+428 KGQTSSN

-445 PDNTSTD
+445 PDNSSTD

-470 NSYSSVNGSST
+470 NSYSNVNGSST

-545 GTYSVEFSTL
+545 GTYSVEFSTP

-562 VNAGTD
+562 ANAGTD
-568 DAVDSDGLTTTGV
+568 DAVDSD
-581 IKDKDNDTIDSGF
+581 
-594 YKPTY
+594 
-599 NLGDYVWEDTNKN
+599 
-612 GVQDKDEKGISGVT
+612 
-626 VTLKDEN
+626 
-633 DKVLKTVTTDE
+633 
-644 NGKYQFTD
+644 
-652 LNNGTYKVE
+652 
-661 FETPSGYTPTSVT
+661 
-674 TGNDTEK
+674 
-681 DSNGLTTTG
+681 GLTTTG

-775 PAGLTQTGTNTTED
+775 PAGLTQTGTNTTKD

-804 HDDFTLDNGYF
+804 

>member
-56 GELNQSKNEA
+56 GELNQSKNET

-78 DSRQQNNVEQSTT
+78 DSRQQNNIEQSTT
-91 SNQPK
+91 SDQPK

-115 TSTQPTKKNNDATAN
+115 TSTQPTKQNNDATAN

-141 QANDVSATP
+141 QAKNVSTTP
-150 KTTTIKPRTL
+150 KTTNIKPRTL

-194 VNSTTGKT
+194 LNKDTGKT

-208 SDVLKLKANYT
+208 SDVLKLKANYK

-301 TTDKTAYKMEVT
+301 TNDKTAYKMEVT
-313 LGNDAYSEEIIV
+313 LGNDTYSEEVIV
-325 DYGNKKAQP
+325 DYGNKKGQQ

-356 QPKNTYTKE
+356 QPKKTYTKE
-365 TFVSTLTGYKFNPD
+365 TFVTNLTGYKFNPD

-385 YEVTDQNQFVDS
+385 YEVTNQNQFVDS
-397 FTPDTSKLI
+397 FTPDTSKLT

-418 DNKTATVDLM
+418 DNKTATVDLL
-428 NGQTNSN
+428 NGQSSSD

-445 PDNTSTD
+445 PDNSSTD
-452 NGKIDYTLD
+452 NGKIDYTLE
-461 TDKTKYSWS
+461 TQNGKSSWS
-470 NSYSSVNGSST
+470 NSYSNVNGSST

-509 KGIKGVYVILKDSNG
+509 KGIKGVYVILKDSNS

-545 GTYSVEFSTL
+545 GTYSVEFSTP

-562 VNAGTD
+562 ANAGTD
-568 DAVDSDGLTTTGV
+568 DAVDSD
-581 IKDKDNDTIDSGF
+581 
-594 YKPTY
+594 
-599 NLGDYVWEDTNKN
+599 
-612 GVQDKDEKGISGVT
+612 
-626 VTLKDEN
+626 
-633 DKVLKTVTTDE
+633 
-644 NGKYQFTD
+644 
-652 LNNGTYKVE
+652 
-661 FETPSGYTPTSVT
+661 
-674 TGNDTEK
+674 
-681 DSNGLTTTG
+681 GLTTTG

-804 HDDFTLDNGYF
+804 HDDFTLDNGYFEEETSDSDSDSDSDS

>member
-24 RKYSVGTASI
+24 RKYSVGNASI

-56 GELNQSKNEA
+56 GELNQSKNET

-78 DSRQQNNVEQSTT
+78 DSRQQNNIEQSTT
-91 SNQPK
+91 SDQPK

-115 TSTQPTKKNNDATAN
+115 TSTQPTKQNNDATAN

-141 QANDVSATP
+141 QAKNVSTTP
-150 KTTTIKPRTL
+150 KTTNIKPRTL

-194 VNSTTGKT
+194 VNKDTGKT

-255 QGNIIAKGIYDSTTN
+255 QGNIIAKGIYDSNTN

-284 NVSGS
+284 NISGS

-301 TTDKTAYKMEVT
+301 TTDKTAYPMEVT
-313 LGNDAYSEEIIV
+313 LGNDKYSKDVIV

-349 NMTVYVN
+349 NMTAYVN
-356 QPKNTYTKE
+356 QPKNTYTKQ
-365 TFVSTLTGYKFNPD
+365 TFVTNLTGYKFNPN

-397 FTPDTSKLI
+397 FTPDTSKLK
-406 DVTDKFKITYSN
+406 DVTDQFDVIYSN

-428 NGQTNSN
+428 KGQTSSN

-445 PDNTSTD
+445 PDNSSTD

-470 NSYSSVNGSST
+470 NSYSNVNGSST

-545 GTYSVEFSTL
+545 GTYSVEFSTP

-562 VNAGTD
+562 ANAGTD
-568 DAVDSDGLTTTGV
+568 DAVDSD
-581 IKDKDNDTIDSGF
+581 
-594 YKPTY
+594 
-599 NLGDYVWEDTNKN
+599 
-612 GVQDKDEKGISGVT
+612 
-626 VTLKDEN
+626 
-633 DKVLKTVTTDE
+633 
-644 NGKYQFTD
+644 
-652 LNNGTYKVE
+652 
-661 FETPSGYTPTSVT
+661 
-674 TGNDTEK
+674 
-681 DSNGLTTTG
+681 GLTTTG

-804 HDDFTLDNGYF
+804 HDDFT

>member
-24 RKYSVGTASI
+24 RKYSVGNASI

-56 GELNQSKNEA
+56 GELNQSKNET

-78 DSRQQNNVEQSTT
+78 DSRQQNNIEQSTT
-91 SNQPK
+91 SDQPK

-115 TSTQPTKKNNDATAN
+115 TSTQPTKQNNDATAN

-141 QANDVSATP
+141 QAKNVSTTP
-150 KTTTIKPRTL
+150 KTTNIKPRTL

-194 VNSTTGKT
+194 VNKDTGKT

-255 QGNIIAKGIYDSTTN
+255 QGNIIAKGIYDSNTN

-284 NVSGS
+284 NISGS

-301 TTDKTAYKMEVT
+301 TTDKTAYPMEVT
-313 LGNDAYSEEIIV
+313 LGNDKYSKDVIV

-349 NMTVYVN
+349 NMTAYVN
-356 QPKNTYTKE
+356 QPKNTYTKQ
-365 TFVSTLTGYKFNPD
+365 TFVTNLTGYKFNPN

-397 FTPDTSKLI
+397 FTPDTSKLK
-406 DVTDKFKITYSN
+406 DVTDQFDVIYSN

-428 NGQTNSN
+428 KGQTSSN

-445 PDNTSTD
+445 PDNSSTD

-470 NSYSSVNGSST
+470 NSYSNVNGSST

-545 GTYSVEFSTL
+545 GTYSVEFSTP

-562 VNAGTD
+562 ANAGTD
-568 DAVDSDGLTTTGV
+568 DAVDSD
-581 IKDKDNDTIDSGF
+581 
-594 YKPTY
+594 
-599 NLGDYVWEDTNKN
+599 
-612 GVQDKDEKGISGVT
+612 
-626 VTLKDEN
+626 
-633 DKVLKTVTTDE
+633 
-644 NGKYQFTD
+644 
-652 LNNGTYKVE
+652 
-661 FETPSGYTPTSVT
+661 
-674 TGNDTEK
+674 
-681 DSNGLTTTG
+681 GLTTTG

-797 VDVTITD
+797 VD
-804 HDDFTLDNGYF
+804 

>member
-56 GELNQSKNEA
+56 GELNQSKNET

-78 DSRQQNNVEQSTT
+78 DSRQQNNIEQSTT
-91 SNQPK
+91 SDQPK

-115 TSTQPTKKNNDATAN
+115 TSTQPTKQNNDATAN

-141 QANDVSATP
+141 QAKNVSTTP
-150 KTTTIKPRTL
+150 KTTNIKPRTL

-194 VNSTTGKT
+194 VNKDTGKT

-255 QGNIIAKGIYDSTTN
+255 QGNIIAKGIYDSNTN

-284 NVSGS
+284 NISGS

-301 TTDKTAYKMEVT
+301 TTDKTAYPMEVT
-313 LGNDAYSEEIIV
+313 LGNDKYSKDVIV

-349 NMTVYVN
+349 NMTAYVN
-356 QPKNTYTKE
+356 QPKNTYTKQ
-365 TFVSTLTGYKFNPD
+365 TFVTNLTGYKFNPN

-397 FTPDTSKLI
+397 FTPDTSKLK
-406 DVTDKFKITYSN
+406 DVTDQFDVIYSN

-428 NGQTNSN
+428 KGQTSSN

-445 PDNTSTD
+445 PDNSSTD

-470 NSYSSVNGSST
+470 NSYSNVNGSST

-545 GTYSVEFSTL
+545 GTYSVEFSTP

-562 VNAGTD
+562 ANAGTD
-568 DAVDSDGLTTTGV
+568 DAVDSD
-581 IKDKDNDTIDSGF
+581 
-594 YKPTY
+594 
-599 NLGDYVWEDTNKN
+599 
-612 GVQDKDEKGISGVT
+612 
-626 VTLKDEN
+626 
-633 DKVLKTVTTDE
+633 
-644 NGKYQFTD
+644 
-652 LNNGTYKVE
+652 
-661 FETPSGYTPTSVT
+661 
-674 TGNDTEK
+674 
-681 DSNGLTTTG
+681 GLTTTG

-804 HDDFTLDNGYF
+804 HDDFTLDNGYYEEETSDSD

>member
-1 MNNKKTATNR
+1 MNNKKTATNG

-56 GELNQSKNEA
+56 GELNQSKNET

-78 DSRQQNNVEQSTT
+78 DSRQQNNIEQSTT
-91 SNQPK
+91 
-96 VNESDNT
+96 
-103 SVKETTEEPQNT
+103 VKETSSNMQSPQNT
-115 TSTQPTKKNNDATAN
+115 TANQSTTQTSNVTTNDKSSTTYSN
-130 KDNLAAQNIST
+130 ETDKSNLT
-141 QANDVSATP
+141 QAKDVSTTP

-181 HFSNIDI
+181 HFTNIDI

-194 VNSTTGKT
+194 VNQTTGKT

-313 LGNDAYSEEIIV
+313 LGNDTYSEEVIV

-349 NMTVYVN
+349 NMTAYVN
-356 QPKNTYTKE
+356 QPKNTYTKQ
-365 TFVSTLTGYKFNPD
+365 TFVTNLTGYKFNPN

-397 FTPDTSKLI
+397 FTPDTSKLT

-418 DNKTATVDLM
+418 DNKTATVDLL
-428 NGQTNSN
+428 NGQSSSD

-445 PDNTSTD
+445 PDNSSTD
-452 NGKIDYTLD
+452 NGKIDYTLE
-461 TDKTKYSWS
+461 TQNGKSSWS
-470 NSYSSVNGSST
+470 NSYSNVNGSST

-535 GKYQFTGLGN
+535 GKYQFTGLSN
-545 GTYSVEFSTL
+545 GTYSVEFSTP

-562 VNAGTD
+562 ANAGTD
-568 DAVDSDGLTTTGV
+568 DAVDSD
-581 IKDKDNDTIDSGF
+581 
-594 YKPTY
+594 
-599 NLGDYVWEDTNKN
+599 
-612 GVQDKDEKGISGVT
+612 
-626 VTLKDEN
+626 
-633 DKVLKTVTTDE
+633 
-644 NGKYQFTD
+644 
-652 LNNGTYKVE
+652 
-661 FETPSGYTPTSVT
+661 
-674 TGNDTEK
+674 
-681 DSNGLTTTG
+681 GLTTTG

-732 IKDVK
+732 IKGVK
-737 VTLLNEKGEVIGTT
+737 VTLQNEKGEVIGTT
-751 KTDEN
+751 ETDEN

-804 HDDFTLDNGYF
+804 HDDFTLDNGYYEEETSDSDSDSDAGKHTPAKPMSTVKDQHKTAKALPETGSENNNSNNGTLFGGLFAALGSLLLFGRRKKQNK

>member
-56 GELNQSKNEA
+56 GELNQSKNET

-78 DSRQQNNVEQSTT
+78 DSRQQNNIEQSTT
-91 SNQPK
+91 SDQPK

-115 TSTQPTKKNNDATAN
+115 TSTQPTKQNNDATAN

-141 QANDVSATP
+141 QAKNVSTTP
-150 KTTTIKPRTL
+150 KTTNIKPRTL

-194 VNSTTGKT
+194 LNKDTGKT

-208 SDVLKLKANYT
+208 SDVLKLKANYK

-301 TTDKTAYKMEVT
+301 TNDKTAYKMEVT
-313 LGNDAYSEEIIV
+313 LGNDTYSEEVIV
-325 DYGNKKAQP
+325 DYGNKKGQQ

-356 QPKNTYTKE
+356 QPKKTYTKE
-365 TFVSTLTGYKFNPD
+365 TFVTNLTGYKFNPD

-385 YEVTDQNQFVDS
+385 YEVTNQNQFVDS
-397 FTPDTSKLI
+397 FTPDTSKLT

-418 DNKTATVDLM
+418 DNKTATVDLL
-428 NGQTNSN
+428 NGQSSSD

-445 PDNTSTD
+445 PDNSSTD
-452 NGKIDYTLD
+452 NGKIDYTLE
-461 TDKTKYSWS
+461 TQNGKSSWS
-470 NSYSSVNGSST
+470 NSYSNVNGSST

-509 KGIKGVYVILKDSNG
+509 KGIKGVYVILKDSNS

-545 GTYSVEFSTL
+545 GTYSVEFSTP

-562 VNAGTD
+562 ANAGTD
-568 DAVDSDGLTTTGV
+568 DAVDSD
-581 IKDKDNDTIDSGF
+581 
-594 YKPTY
+594 
-599 NLGDYVWEDTNKN
+599 
-612 GVQDKDEKGISGVT
+612 
-626 VTLKDEN
+626 
-633 DKVLKTVTTDE
+633 
-644 NGKYQFTD
+644 
-652 LNNGTYKVE
+652 
-661 FETPSGYTPTSVT
+661 
-674 TGNDTEK
+674 
-681 DSNGLTTTG
+681 GLTTTG

-804 HDDFTLDNGYF
+804 HDDFTLDNGYFEEETSDSDSDSDSD

>member
-1 MNNKKTATNR
+1 MNNKKIATNR

-56 GELNQSKNEA
+56 GELNQSKNE
-66 TAPSENKTTEKV
+66 TTGTSENKTTEKV
-78 DSRQQNNVEQSTT
+78 DSRQLKDNTQTATADQPKVTMSDSATVKETSSNMQSPQNATANQSTT
-91 SNQPK
+91 QTSNVTTNDK
-96 VNESDNT
+96 SSTTYSNETDKS
-103 SVKETTEEPQNT
+103 
-115 TSTQPTKKNNDATAN
+115 
-130 KDNLAAQNIST
+130 NLT
-141 QANDVSATP
+141 QAKDVSATP

-194 VNSTTGKT
+194 LNKDTGKT

-238 RPGSVRLPS
+238 RPGSVRLPA
-247 QTQNLYNA
+247 QNQNLYNA
-255 QGNIIAKGIYDSTTN
+255 QGNIIAKGIYDSKTN

-289 FEQVAFAKRENA
+289 FEQVSFAKRENA

-313 LGNDAYSEEIIV
+313 LGNDKYSKDVIV
-325 DYGNKKAQP
+325 DYGNKKGQQ

-356 QPKNTYTKE
+356 QPKNKYTKE
-365 TFVSTLTGYKFNPD
+365 TLVTNLTGYKFNPD

-385 YEVTDQNQFVDS
+385 YEVTNQNQFVDS
-397 FTPDTSKLI
+397 FTPDTSKLT

-418 DNKTATVDLM
+418 DNKTATVDLL
-428 NGQTNSN
+428 NGQSSSD

-445 PDNTSTD
+445 PDNSSTD
-452 NGKIDYTLD
+452 NGKIDYTLE
-461 TDKTKYSWS
+461 TQNGKSSWS
-470 NSYSSVNGSST
+470 NSYSNVNGSST

-535 GKYQFTGLGN
+535 GKYQFTGLSN
-545 GTYSVEFSTL
+545 GTYSVEFSTP

-562 VNAGTD
+562 ANAGTD
-568 DAVDSDGLTTTGV
+568 DAVDSD
-581 IKDKDNDTIDSGF
+581 
-594 YKPTY
+594 
-599 NLGDYVWEDTNKN
+599 
-612 GVQDKDEKGISGVT
+612 
-626 VTLKDEN
+626 
-633 DKVLKTVTTDE
+633 
-644 NGKYQFTD
+644 
-652 LNNGTYKVE
+652 
-661 FETPSGYTPTSVT
+661 
-674 TGNDTEK
+674 
-681 DSNGLTTTG
+681 GLTTTG

-732 IKDVK
+732 IKGVK
-737 VTLLNEKGEVIGTT
+737 VTLQNEKGEVIGTT
-751 KTDEN
+751 ETDEN

-804 HDDFTLDNGYF
+804 HDDFTLDNGYYEEETSDSDSDSDSD

>member
-56 GELNQSKNEA
+56 GELNQSKNET

-78 DSRQQNNVEQSTT
+78 DSHQQNNIEQSTT
-91 SNQPK
+91 SDQPK

-115 TSTQPTKKNNDATAN
+115 TSTQPTKQNNDATAN

-141 QANDVSATP
+141 QAKNVSTTP
-150 KTTTIKPRTL
+150 KTTNIKPRTL

-194 VNSTTGKT
+194 LNKDTGKT

-208 SDVLKLKANYT
+208 SDVLKLKANYK

-301 TTDKTAYKMEVT
+301 TNDKTAYKMEVT
-313 LGNDAYSEEIIV
+313 LGNDTYSEEVIV
-325 DYGNKKAQP
+325 DYGNKKGQQ

-356 QPKNTYTKE
+356 QPKKTYTKE
-365 TFVSTLTGYKFNPD
+365 TFVTNLTGYKFNPD

-385 YEVTDQNQFVDS
+385 YEVTNQNQFVDS
-397 FTPDTSKLI
+397 FTPDTSKLT

-418 DNKTATVDLM
+418 DNKTATVDLL
-428 NGQTNSN
+428 NGQSSSD

-445 PDNTSTD
+445 PDNSSTD
-452 NGKIDYTLD
+452 NGKIDYTLE
-461 TDKTKYSWS
+461 TQNGKSSWS
-470 NSYSSVNGSST
+470 NSYSNVNGSST

-509 KGIKGVYVILKDSNG
+509 KGIKGVYVILKDSNS

-545 GTYSVEFSTL
+545 GTYSVEFSTP

-562 VNAGTD
+562 ANAGTD
-568 DAVDSDGLTTTGV
+568 DAVDSD
-581 IKDKDNDTIDSGF
+581 
-594 YKPTY
+594 
-599 NLGDYVWEDTNKN
+599 
-612 GVQDKDEKGISGVT
+612 
-626 VTLKDEN
+626 
-633 DKVLKTVTTDE
+633 
-644 NGKYQFTD
+644 
-652 LNNGTYKVE
+652 
-661 FETPSGYTPTSVT
+661 
-674 TGNDTEK
+674 
-681 DSNGLTTTG
+681 GLTTTG

-732 IKDVK
+732 IKDVT
-737 VTLLNEKGEVIGTT
+737 VTLQNE
-751 KTDEN
+751 
-756 GKYRFDN
+756 
-763 LDSGKYK
+763 
-770 VIFEK
+770 
-775 PAGLTQTGTNTTED
+775 
-789 DKDADGGE
+789 
-797 VDVTITD
+797 
-804 HDDFTLDNGYF
+804 

>member
-115 TSTQPTKKNNDATAN
+115 TSTQPTKQNNDATAN

-208 SDVLKLKANYT
+208 SDVLKLKANYK

-313 LGNDAYSEEIIV
+313 LGNDTYSEEVIV

-349 NMTVYVN
+349 NMTAYVN
-356 QPKNTYTKE
+356 QPKNTYTKQ
-365 TFVSTLTGYKFNPD
+365 TFVTNLTGYKFNPN

-397 FTPDTSKLI
+397 FTPDTSKLK
-406 DVTDKFKITYSN
+406 DVTGQFDVIYSN

-428 NGQTNSN
+428 KGQTSSN

-445 PDNTSTD
+445 PDNSSTD

-470 NSYSSVNGSST
+470 NSYSNVNGSST

-545 GTYSVEFSTL
+545 GTYSVEFSTP

-562 VNAGTD
+562 ANAGTD
-568 DAVDSDGLTTTGV
+568 DAVDSD
-581 IKDKDNDTIDSGF
+581 
-594 YKPTY
+594 
-599 NLGDYVWEDTNKN
+599 
-612 GVQDKDEKGISGVT
+612 
-626 VTLKDEN
+626 
-633 DKVLKTVTTDE
+633 
-644 NGKYQFTD
+644 
-652 LNNGTYKVE
+652 
-661 FETPSGYTPTSVT
+661 
-674 TGNDTEK
+674 
-681 DSNGLTTTG
+681 GLTTTG

-775 PAGLTQTGTNTTED
+775 PAGLTQTGTNTTKD
-789 DKDADGGE
+789 D
-797 VDVTITD
+797 
-804 HDDFTLDNGYF
+804 

>member
-56 GELNQSKNEA
+56 GELNQSKNE
-66 TAPSENKTTEKV
+66 TTGTSENKTTEKV
-78 DSRQQNNVEQSTT
+78 DSRQLKDNTQTATADQPKVTMSDSATVKETSSNMQSPQNATANQSTT
-91 SNQPK
+91 QTSNVTTNDK
-96 VNESDNT
+96 SSTTYSNETDKS
-103 SVKETTEEPQNT
+103 
-115 TSTQPTKKNNDATAN
+115 
-130 KDNLAAQNIST
+130 NLT
-141 QANDVSATP
+141 QAKDVSATP

-194 VNSTTGKT
+194 LNKDTGKT

-238 RPGSVRLPS
+238 RPGSVRLPA
-247 QTQNLYNA
+247 QNQNLYNA
-255 QGNIIAKGIYDSTTN
+255 QGNIIAKGIYDSKTN

-289 FEQVAFAKRENA
+289 FEQVSFAKRENA

-313 LGNDAYSEEIIV
+313 LGNDKYSKDVIV
-325 DYGNKKAQP
+325 DYGNKKGQQ

-356 QPKNTYTKE
+356 QPKNKYTKE
-365 TFVSTLTGYKFNPD
+365 TLVTNLTGYKFNPD

-385 YEVTDQNQFVDS
+385 YEVTNQNQFVDS
-397 FTPDTSKLI
+397 FTPDTSKLT

-418 DNKTATVDLM
+418 DNKTATVDLL
-428 NGQTNSN
+428 NGQSSSD

-445 PDNTSTD
+445 PDNSSTD
-452 NGKIDYTLD
+452 NGKIDYTLE
-461 TDKTKYSWS
+461 TQNGKSSWS
-470 NSYSSVNGSST
+470 NSYSNVNGSST

-535 GKYQFTGLGN
+535 GKYQFTGLSN
-545 GTYSVEFSTL
+545 GTYSVEFSTP

-562 VNAGTD
+562 ANAGTD
-568 DAVDSDGLTTTGV
+568 DAVDSD
-581 IKDKDNDTIDSGF
+581 
-594 YKPTY
+594 
-599 NLGDYVWEDTNKN
+599 
-612 GVQDKDEKGISGVT
+612 
-626 VTLKDEN
+626 
-633 DKVLKTVTTDE
+633 
-644 NGKYQFTD
+644 
-652 LNNGTYKVE
+652 
-661 FETPSGYTPTSVT
+661 
-674 TGNDTEK
+674 
-681 DSNGLTTTG
+681 GLTTTG

-732 IKDVK
+732 IKGVK
-737 VTLLNEKGEVIGTT
+737 VTLQNEKGEVIGTT
-751 KTDEN
+751 ETDEN

-804 HDDFTLDNGYF
+804 HDDFTLDNGYYEEETSDSDSDSDSD

>member
-56 GELNQSKNEA
+56 GELNQSKNE
-66 TAPSENKTTEKV
+66 TTVPTENKTTEKV
-78 DSRQQNNVEQSTT
+78 DSSQQNNIEQSTT

-115 TSTQPTKKNNDATAN
+115 TSTQPTKQNNDATAN

-181 HFSNIDI
+181 HFKDIDI

-194 VNSTTGKT
+194 VNQTTGKT

-247 QTQNLYNA
+247 KTQNLYNA
-255 QGNIIAKGIYDSTTN
+255 QGNIIAKGIYDSETN
-270 TTTYTF
+270 STTYTF

-284 NVSGS
+284 NISGS
-289 FEQVAFAKRENA
+289 IEQVSFAKRENA

-313 LGNDAYSEEIIV
+313 LGNDSYSKEVIV

-349 NMTVYVN
+349 NMTAYVN
-356 QPKNTYTKE
+356 QPKNTYTKQ
-365 TFVSTLTGYKFNPD
+365 TFVTNLTGYKFNPN

-397 FTPDTSKLI
+397 FTPDTSKLK
-406 DVTDKFKITYSN
+406 DVTGQFDVIYSN

-428 NGQTNSN
+428 KGQTSSN

-445 PDNTSTD
+445 PDNSSTD

-470 NSYSSVNGSST
+470 NSYSNVNGSST

-535 GKYQFTGLGN
+535 GKYQFTGLSN
-545 GTYSVEFSTL
+545 GTYSVEFSTP

-562 VNAGTD
+562 ANAGTD
-568 DAVDSDGLTTTGV
+568 DAVDSD
-581 IKDKDNDTIDSGF
+581 
-594 YKPTY
+594 
-599 NLGDYVWEDTNKN
+599 
-612 GVQDKDEKGISGVT
+612 
-626 VTLKDEN
+626 
-633 DKVLKTVTTDE
+633 
-644 NGKYQFTD
+644 
-652 LNNGTYKVE
+652 
-661 FETPSGYTPTSVT
+661 
-674 TGNDTEK
+674 
-681 DSNGLTTTG
+681 GLTTTG

-732 IKDVK
+732 IKGVK
-737 VTLLNEKGEVIGTT
+737 VTLQNEKGEVIGTT
-751 KTDEN
+751 ETDEN

-804 HDDFTLDNGYF
+804 HDDFTLDNGYYEEETSDS

>member
-56 GELNQSKNEA
+56 GELNQSKNE
-66 TAPSENKTTEKV
+66 TTVPTENKTTEKV
-78 DSRQQNNVEQSTT
+78 DSRQQNNIEQSTT

-115 TSTQPTKKNNDATAN
+115 TSTQSTKQNNDATAN
-130 KDNLAAQNIST
+130 KDNLEAQNIST
-141 QANDVSATP
+141 QAKDVSATP

-397 FTPDTSKLI
+397 FTPDTSKLKE
-406 DVTDKFKITYSN
+406 VTNQFNITYSN
-418 DNKTATVDLM
+418 DNKTATVDLL
-428 NGQTNSN
+428 NGQTSSN

-452 NGKIDYTLD
+452 NGKIDYTLE
-461 TDKTKYSWS
+461 TQNGKSSWS

-545 GTYSVEFSTL
+545 GTYSVEFSTP

-562 VNAGTD
+562 ANAGTD
-568 DAVDSDGLTTTGV
+568 DAVDSD
-581 IKDKDNDTIDSGF
+581 
-594 YKPTY
+594 
-599 NLGDYVWEDTNKN
+599 
-612 GVQDKDEKGISGVT
+612 
-626 VTLKDEN
+626 
-633 DKVLKTVTTDE
+633 
-644 NGKYQFTD
+644 
-652 LNNGTYKVE
+652 
-661 FETPSGYTPTSVT
+661 
-674 TGNDTEK
+674 
-681 DSNGLTTTG
+681 GLTTTG

-732 IKDVK
+732 IKGVK
-737 VTLLNEKGEVIGTT
+737 VTLQNEKGEVIGTT
-751 KTDEN
+751 ETDEN

-804 HDDFTLDNGYF
+804 HDDFTLDNGYFEEE

>member
-1 MNNKKTATNR
+1 MNNKKTTTTRN
-11 KGMIPNRLNKFSI
+11 GMVPSKLNKFSI
-24 RKYSVGTASI
+24 RKYTVGTASI
-34 LVGTTLIFGLSGHE
+34 LVGTTLIFGLSNHE
-48 AKAAEHTN
+48 AKAAESTSEEIN
-56 GELNQSKNEA
+56 KAKNEA
-66 TAPSENKTTEKV
+66 TGTNEKQVSEKV
-78 DSRQQNNVEQSTT
+78 DSSQQNGNVKTKT
-91 SNQPK
+91 SEQPK
-96 VNESDNT
+96 VTMSNDA
-103 SVKETTEEPQNT
+103 SVKKTSGNTQSPQI
-115 TSTQPTKKNNDATAN
+115 ATAN
-130 KDNLAAQNIST
+130 QSTAQTNNKITTNDKAVTTYSNESSKSNLT
-141 QANDVSATP
+141 QAKDVSTTP

-171 QQGTNVNDKV
+171 QTGTNVNDKV

-194 VNSTTGKT
+194 VNSTTGNT

-255 QGNIIAKGIYDSTTN
+255 QGNIIAKGIYDSKTN

-276 TNYVDQYT
+276 TNYVDQYK

-289 FEQVAFAKRENA
+289 IEQVSFAKRENA
-301 TTDKTAYKMEVT
+301 TTDKATYKMEVT
-313 LGNDAYSEEIIV
+313 LGNDSYSKDVIV
-325 DYGNKKAQP
+325 DYGNKKTQP

-349 NMTVYVN
+349 NMTAYVN

-365 TFVSTLTGYKFNPD
+365 TFVTNLTGYKFNPN

-397 FTPDTSKLI
+397 FTPDTSKLK
-406 DVTDKFKITYSN
+406 DVTDQFDITYSN

-428 NGQTNSN
+428 KGQSSSN

-470 NSYSSVNGSST
+470 NSYSNVNGSST

-494 VWEDTNKDGKQDANE
+494 VWEDTNKDGKQDSNE

-535 GKYQFTGLGN
+535 GKYQFTGLSN
-545 GTYSVEFSTL
+545 GTYSVEFSTPT
-555 AGYTPTT
+555 GYTPTT
-562 VNAGTD
+562 ANAGTD
-568 DAVDSDGLTTTGV
+568 DAVDSD
-581 IKDKDNDTIDSGF
+581 
-594 YKPTY
+594 
-599 NLGDYVWEDTNKN
+599 
-612 GVQDKDEKGISGVT
+612 
-626 VTLKDEN
+626 
-633 DKVLKTVTTDE
+633 
-644 NGKYQFTD
+644 
-652 LNNGTYKVE
+652 
-661 FETPSGYTPTSVT
+661 
-674 TGNDTEK
+674 
-681 DSNGLTTTG
+681 GLTTTG

-727 STEKG
+727 PTEKG
-732 IKDVK
+732 IKGVK
-737 VTLLNEKGEVIGTT
+737 VTLQNEKGEVIGTT
-751 KTDEN
+751 ETDEN

-789 DKDADGGE
+789 DKD
-797 VDVTITD
+797 
-804 HDDFTLDNGYF
+804 